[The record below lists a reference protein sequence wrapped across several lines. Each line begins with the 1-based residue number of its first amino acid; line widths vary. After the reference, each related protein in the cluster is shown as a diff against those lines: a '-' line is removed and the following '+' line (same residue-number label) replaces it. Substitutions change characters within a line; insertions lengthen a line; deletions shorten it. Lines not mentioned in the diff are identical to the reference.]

1 MEEDELD
8 TRMERAPVGAC
19 LSSLPISLS
28 LSSLNWFTSE
38 DSVET
43 FDGMKA
49 AIPRLR
55 KKLGADP
62 DYFRRVY
69 LYTFDFARSE
79 GQRSLPVDI
88 ALAFW
93 GLLLPLGLKGG
104 ALRHSPFGDCDD
116 YFMKVDG
123 GGGAGGWNIAAPRFN
138 RVGIGPCC
146 QTSPCN
152 ENATSH

>member
-69 LYTFDFARSE
+69 LYTFDFAQSE
-79 GQRSLPVDI
+79 GQRRPSGAFWSTSRSHLGASCSPLVSRAVRSDI
-88 ALAFW
+88 ALLA
-93 GLLLPLGLKGG
+93 
-104 ALRHSPFGDCDD
+104 
-116 YFMKVDG
+116 
-123 GGGAGGWNIAAPRFN
+123 IA
-138 RVGIGPCC
+138 
-146 QTSPCN
+146 T
-152 ENATSH
+152 TTL